1 MAQQDSVRP
10 IIIKRKKVVA
20 GGGHHGGAWK
30 VAYADFVTAMMAF
43 FLMMWLLGSTDDN
56 QRKGLADY
64 FSPTLAI
71 HRISAGADG
80 ALSGQGM
87 IHNDQ
92 VDDAPTDGTVS
103 ERVVASLTG
112 IEEAKAAVEAA
123 LSALSGESAVVD
135 DALRHIVTR
144 ITDEGFLIELFD
156 LDDTALFAGDT
167 ATPNPILEILG
178 QILSDVLQLAE
189 NPVAVVGHTRE
200 YAVVVRDNPTW
211 KLSADRAQV
220 MRELLQNSG
229 LPPDRLRRV
238 TGYADRRLVAADPM
252 APRNN
257 RIELI
262 LLRE

>member
-1 MAQQDSVRP
+1 MAQQSSVRP

-64 FSPTLAI
+64 FSPTLAV

-87 IHNDQ
+87 ILNDR
-92 VDDAPTDGTVS
+92 VDDVPADGSVA

-112 IEEAKAAVEAA
+112 VEEAKAAVEAA
-123 LSALSGESAVVD
+123 LSALSGESALID
-135 DALRHIVTR
+135 AALRHIVTR
-144 ITDEGFLIELFD
+144 ITDEGFLIEVFD
-156 LDDTALFAGDT
+156 LEDAPLFSGDT
-167 ATPNPILEILG
+167 ASPEPILNILG
-178 QILSDVLQLAE
+178 QILSDVLQLAV

-211 KLSADRAQV
+211 ALSANRAQT
-220 MRELLQNSG
+220 MRELLEGSG
-229 LPPDRLRRV
+229 LAPERLRRV
-238 TGYADRRLVAADPM
+238 TGYADRSLVTADPM

-257 RIELI
+257 RLEII
-262 LLRE
+262 LLRD